1 MQYVKWH
8 SQGFGKDSLV
18 FLLETK
24 GEDSGLMRIVQYKW
38 NEGCFARQINE
49 DMT

>member
-24 GEDSGLMRIVQYKW
+24 GEDSGLMRIVQHK
-38 NEGCFARQINE
+38 CFVVLPMKIR
-49 DMT
+49 

>member
-24 GEDSGLMRIVQYKW
+24 GEDSGLMRIVQYK
-38 NEGCFARQINE
+38 CFEVLPMKIR
-49 DMT
+49 